1 MAGRLEYKYLVPN
14 SLLDRI
20 RDDIRPYVK
29 PDPVGGKNASGS
41 YTVRSVYY
49 DTLGFDCYDAKEAGL
64 KIRSKF
70 RIRGYDQCADDA
82 VVYLEIKRK
91 YSGFIDK
98 HRAPILRKD
107 LEAFLSSRDIE
118 RYVINARTT
127 PQARRD
133 AERFLYHY
141 YRFKLH
147 PAVLVVYDR
156 EAFYAGFD
164 SSLRLTFDKSLR
176 RILSPSLG
184 DLYDDIGLGRAM
196 SRSFILEIKFFRYA
210 LPGWVRSVISRYRLP
225 RMALSKYT
233 ICLDTQPSAAMSS
246 LARGRRI
253 SRRLDMAIHQES
265 GVC

>member
-1 MAGRLEYKYLVPN
+1 MSGRLEYKYLVPN

-20 RDDIRPYVK
+20 RDDIRPFVR
-29 PDPVGGKNASGS
+29 PDPIGGRNGAGS

-49 DTLGFDCYDAKEAGL
+49 DTLRFDCYDAKEAGI

-70 RIRGYDQCADDA
+70 RIRGYDQAADDA
-82 VVYLEIKRK
+82 VTFLEIKRK

-98 HRAPILRKD
+98 HRAPVLRRD
-107 LEAFLSSRDIE
+107 LEAFLASRDIE
-118 RYVINARTT
+118 RYVINAGGT
-127 PQARRD
+127 PEARRN

-147 PAVLVVYDR
+147 PAVLVVYNR
-156 EAFYAGFD
+156 EAFYASFD

-176 RILSPSLG
+176 RILYPSLG
-184 DLYDDIGLGRAM
+184 DLYDDVGLAPAM
-196 SRSFILEIKFFRYA
+196 SRSFIFEVKFFRHA

-233 ICLDTQPSAAMSS
+233 MCLDTQPTAAMSA
-246 LARGRRI
+246 LARGRRF
-253 SRRLDMAIHQES
+253 SRRSDMELHQEN
-265 GVC
+265 GAC